1 MQEQFLK
8 RIPYW
13 LFAIVTLKSVYFGFD
28 WPTVAFLSLLGG
40 VVAFMETN
48 ASNAIINDF
57 KSKVD
62 ELEKRVQTAEKEMG
76 EVKTYVASS
85 KLANIKLR

>member
-13 LFAIVTLKSVYFGFD
+13 MFAAVTIKCLYFGFD

-57 KSKVD
+57 KRKVD
-62 ELEKRVQTAEKEMG
+62 SLEERLNHAER
-76 EVKTYVASS
+76 EVGDMKTYISSS

>member
-13 LFAIVTLKSVYFGFD
+13 LFAAVTLKSLYFGFD
-28 WPTVAFLSLLGG
+28 WPTVAFLAGLGTI
-40 VVAFMETN
+40 VAFMETN

-57 KSKVD
+57 KRKVD
-62 ELEKRVQTAEKEMG
+62 LLEKRIDHQEKEMG
-76 EVKTYVASS
+76 DVKTYVSTS